1 MILHPNSHYFV
12 PMMKFG
18 DYGLAIA
25 CSDVERTHMV
35 ECKIKP
41 YHDNSYDYNVYAIP
55 VDPSDEAIYMNIAF
69 YTKTFE
75 ELIKEGKIVEKTS
88 DNNET
93 TGNDD
98 SDKKNELWQILV
110 IIILG
115 IVFVVSGSLAIMILV
130 QIRNKRG

>member
-41 YHDNSYDYNVYAIP
+41 YHDNSYDYKVYAIP

-88 DNNET
+88 DNM
-93 TGNDD
+93 
-98 SDKKNELWQILV
+98 K
-110 IIILG
+110 
-115 IVFVVSGSLAIMILV
+115 VVPVMEYEHISGSAYYVHEGEDIV
-130 QIRNKRG
+130 VED